1 MAAVMKTALAAIC
14 VATQLATAYL
24 TASLLILHPPRA
36 NYRQWFLS
44 AALFVAQGALTLA
57 ALGMGRQK
65 RLHDDWL
72 RLSDGVLRWPV
83 VAGGGAII
91 WIGVSWIRAT
101 LSGSHFEGYALV
113 LGSALALQGALT
125 LAVFL
130 PVDAVLGRFARDPTS
145 R

>member
-1 MAAVMKTALAAIC
+1 MAAMVKTSLAAIC
-14 VATQLATAYL
+14 AASLLATSYL

-36 NYRQWFLS
+36 NPQWFLS
-44 AALFVAQGALTLA
+44 ATLFVAQGALTRA
-57 ALGMGRQK
+57 ALGMGRQR

-72 RLSDGVLRWPV
+72 RLSDGILRWLV

-91 WIGVSWIRAT
+91 WIGVSWVRAT
-101 LSGSHFEGYALV
+101 LSGPHFEGYALV

-125 LAVFL
+125 LSVFL